1 MLDYGRELC
10 GDAAVAGRREWL
22 VTNGLGGYAMGTVA
36 GMLSRSYHG
45 LLIAAMAPP
54 GAPGL
59 PPAART
65 PSTLS
70 RNSPPWVTL
79 FDTKLP
85 RLPAWRGR
93 RRRSRRPDGWNEDA
107 RASDDGS
114 LPSV

>member
-1 MLDYGRELC
+1 MDRLDILTLRRPMLDYGREPC

-70 RNSPPWVTL
+70 RNSPP
-79 FDTKLP
+79 
-85 RLPAWRGR
+85 
-93 RRRSRRPDGWNEDA
+93 
-107 RASDDGS
+107 
-114 LPSV
+114 